1 MNSEA
6 RTTTVFVLGLRGFP
20 AVQGGV
26 ETHAENLYPIVCQH
40 GVSVICATRLPFH
53 DRELT
58 EWRGVSL
65 VPLWAPK
72 SSYLEALVHSVLAV
86 LKAAKLRPDIVH
98 IHAVGPALV
107 TPLVRLFGLRAVV
120 THHGPDYDREKWS
133 KLAKQVLRL
142 GEWAGMRFAN
152 RRIVISDVIA
162 ETVRG
167 RYNVESTTIPNGVPI
182 PELNAD
188 VSVLSKF
195 GLEPQRYVLLV
206 SRFVPEKRHIDLIEG
221 FMKANLTGWKLA
233 LVGDADHPGDYV
245 KTLREKASS
254 ISDVVLTGFLTGQDL
269 KSLYQFAGIFVLPSS
284 HEGLPISI
292 LEALSFGLPCLASS
306 IPANLC
312 VGMEEDAYFPLGD
325 IEAMAEK
332 LRTIAGRSWSDE
344 DREKTRRWIE
354 VNYDWR
360 KIAEQTVAVYRDALL

>member
-1 MNSEA
+1 MNSDA

-40 GVSVICATRLPFH
+40 GVSVVCATRLPFH
-53 DRELT
+53 DSDLR
-58 EWRGVSL
+58 EWRGVNL
-65 VPLWAPK
+65 LPMWAPK
-72 SSYLEALVHSVLAV
+72 SSYLEALVHSFLAV
-86 LKAAKLRPDIVH
+86 LKAARMRPDIVH

-152 RRIVISDVIA
+152 RRIAISDVIA
-162 ETVRG
+162 ESIRG
-167 RYNVESTTIPNGVPI
+167 RYSVESTTIPNGVPI

-188 VSVLSKF
+188 IGILSKF
-195 GLEPQRYVLLV
+195 DLEPQRYVLLV
-206 SRFVPEKRHIDLIEG
+206 SRFVPEKRHFDLIDG
-221 FMKANLTGWKLA
+221 FMRARLSGWKLA

-245 KTLREKASS
+245 NMLKERASG
-254 ISDVVLTGFLTGQDL
+254 ISDIVLTGFLTGEDL
-269 KSLYQFAGIFVLPSS
+269 KSLYQHAGAFVLPSS

-312 VGMEEDAYFPLGD
+312 VGMDDDAYFPLGD
-325 IEAMAEK
+325 IEALAVK
-332 LRTIAGRSWSDE
+332 LRAIAERSWSAD
-344 DREKTRRWIE
+344 DREKTRRWIAE
-354 VNYDWR
+354 NYDWR
-360 KIAEQTVAVYRDALL
+360 EIAKQTVAVYRDALL